1 MTTQPA
7 SARQTILDLPML
19 SRIRRN
25 HGLEHATLHLLARR
39 FPRKPMG
46 GYSDPGGFWIVG
58 SVPTEALQ
66 EAIEEALTRMRAGEH
81 NLAIHPNCGTNFI
94 TAGTLAGLSGALAMV
109 GVGRRWQDKLE
120 RLPLARD
127 IRLVHAWS
135 CPQGRCAA
143 GRGVVEES
151 ISEDG
156 LAIERSWRGPG
167 GRVSASIWDGRAEVT
182 DDRRGYTVT
191 LASRELRGPRAR

>member
-1 MTTQPA
+1 MKTLKVT
-7 SARQTILDLPML
+7 R
-19 SRIRRN
+19 RI
-25 HGLEHATLHLLARR
+25 
-39 FPRKPMG
+39 
-46 GYSDPGGFWIVG
+46 
-58 SVPTEALQ
+58 
-66 EAIEEALTRMRAGEH
+66 
-81 NLAIHPNCGTNFI
+81 C
-94 TAGTLAGLSGALAMV
+94 GALAGATLV
-109 GVGRRWQDKLE
+109 GVLATPSTAQASDKEWATAGKILAGVAVAVIEGERVTLMALGPAGTEIFRVEDDGKTVNVTAPSEDWRPWLE